1 MAGLTKRG
9 SGGGTLG
16 GLWDPFREL
25 EEMSSRL
32 NQIFRPGSTGNERE
46 ALAGFDWAPSVNIS
60 ETDEAYVIRAD
71 VPGVS
76 KEELEIAVE
85 NGVLRLSGERRHR
98 TETKD
103 EKFHRVESSYGSFM
117 RSFTLPDDVEE
128 EAVNAEMKDGCLV
141 VTLPKSTEKKPK
153 ARSIEVH

>member
-1 MAGLTKRG
+1 MAGLTKR
-9 SGGGTLG
+9 SGAGLG

-32 NQIFRPGSTGNERE
+32 NQIFRPGSGSERE

-71 VPGVS
+71 IPGVA
-76 KEELEIAVE
+76 KEDIKINVE
-85 NGVLRLSGERRHR
+85 NGVLTLSGERHHR
-98 TETKD
+98 E
-103 EKFHRVESSYGSFM
+103 EKKSEKLHRVESSYGSFL
-117 RSFTLPDDVEE
+117 RSFTLPDDVKE
-128 EAVNAEMKDGCLV
+128 EAVDAGMKDGCLEI
-141 VTLPKSTEKKPK
+141 TLPKSTEQKPK